1 MNKKTFLLV
10 LAVCSGMYMRSQT
23 PEMFEPYQPT
33 ALRMPSV
40 PLIVSDPY
48 FSIWS
53 PFDKLNEGSSR
64 HWTNTEKPIDGL
76 LRVDGVTYCFMGTG
90 SHEVLESI
98 VPMADEGA

>member
-53 PFDKLNEGSSR
+53 PFRQIERRLFSSLDKCRE
-64 HWTNTEKPIDGL
+64 
-76 LRVDGVTYCFMGTG
+76 TY
-90 SHEVLESI
+90 
-98 VPMADEGA
+98 